1 MLTVG
6 NIQSSSFR
14 PLKVQVR
21 IGLLRRSDSDGG
33 APSGQLQTGRDELRN
48 VVHVALREQV
58 RGTGLESAIG

>member
-21 IGLLRRSDSDGG
+21 IGLLRRSDSEPRQCEST
-33 APSGQLQTGRDELRN
+33 AMERSLRGKCDS
-48 VVHVALREQV
+48 R
-58 RGTGLESAIG
+58 